1 MGGCCDGRKR
11 RGNSARLTG
20 NIITTEELEHLFSYG
35 TLQTEAV
42 QLATFDRTLI
52 GEPDT
57 LLGYRQTRLKIKDPI
72 VVAAS
77 GETYYLN
84 AQFTGRDSDSV
95 VGTRFRVTRK
105 ELEQADI
112 YEDGA
117 DYKRVSV
124 QLKSGTRAWV
134 YVSIASDQ

>member
-1 MGGCCDGRKR
+1 M
-11 RGNSARLTG
+11 S
-20 NIITTEELEHLFSYG
+20 TTEELEHLFSYG

-42 QLATFDRTLI
+42 QLATFDRRLV

-57 LLGYRQTRLKIKDPI
+57 LLGYRQTRLEIQDPS

-84 AQFTGRDSDSV
+84 AQFTGRDSDFV
-95 VGTRFRVTRK
+95 VGTIFKVTRE

-112 YEDGA
+112 YEDAA

-124 QLKSGTRAWV
+124 QLKSGTWAWV
-134 YVSIASDQ
+134 YVSVASGK